1 MDKVAVYLRVS
12 TKDQTVNTQ
21 RQPVMD
27 YCKNHNL
34 QIYREYSDEG
44 VSGSTTSRPMFDLM
58 LKDMR
63 AGEFN
68 SIIVYR
74 LDRLGRSLGHLL
86 QIFEELRNKR
96 IQLISIADNINT
108 ADDSPTSRAFWSLL
122 GVFSQLEREI
132 IVERVRAGLDRAR
145 REGKKLGRRV
155 GSKDKSKRSVSGYL
169 LKYAG
174 KNKEDRR
181 LGKRK
186 NKNITNDFSLE
197 MNQQSR

>member
-1 MDKVAVYLRVS
+1 MGQTVVYLRVS
-12 TKDQTVNTQ
+12 TKEQNISTQ
-21 RQPVMD
+21 RQSITD
-27 YCKNHNL
+27 YCKRNDL
-34 QIYREYSDEG
+34 QILREYADEG
-44 VSGSTTSRPMFDLM
+44 VSGSITSRPMLDLM
-58 LKDMR
+58 LQDMR
-63 AGEFN
+63 EGKF
-68 SIIVYR
+68 STIIVYR

-96 IQLISIADNINT
+96 IQLISISDNINT

-132 IVERVRAGLDRAR
+132 IVERVKAGLERAR
-145 REGKKLGRRV
+145 REGLVLGRPK

-174 KNKEDRR
+174 KSREERR

-186 NKNITNDFSLE
+186 IIKE
-197 MNQQSR
+197 